1 LLEYMSSL
9 SRAVRQA
16 YPAYEEIG
24 TQRDG
29 EWVQINT
36 SVLQIENEFYAT
48 IRPKRVIRTG
58 ERPVEALCA
67 RGVQYIEV
75 RCMDVD
81 PFEPLGINLETSR
94 FLDAF
99 LLFCAMDE
107 SPLTNDAEGHEN
119 VNNFALTVKQG
130 REPGLNLQRAGTA
143 INLQTWGLELLE
155 KIVPVAKLLDA
166 QRGDNEH
173 ARSMATQKEKLL
185 HPELTPS
192 ARVLDAI
199 RANDGSFA
207 AFALK
212 QSKILAEQ
220 FRARPPSLEER
231 TYFQTLAKTSL
242 NEQEEMERVQTGD
255 FDQFI
260 SDYRS
265 RTSSQICCDS

>member
-1 LLEYMSSL
+1 MSSL

-16 YPAYEEIG
+16 YPPYEEIG
-24 TQRDG
+24 TQHNG
-29 EWVQINT
+29 EWVQIN
-36 SVLQIENEFYAT
+36 SNVLQIEHEFYAT

-99 LLFCAMDE
+99 LLFCAMED

-119 VNNFALTVKQG
+119 VDNFALTVKQG
-130 REPGLNLQRAGTA
+130 RQPGLNLHSSGAEV
-143 INLQTWGLELLE
+143 NLQAWGLALLE
-155 KIVPVAKLLDA
+155 KITPVAELLDA
-166 QRGDNEH
+166 LRGDH
-173 ARSMATQKEKLL
+173 AHTLSMATQKEKLL

-192 ARVLDAI
+192 AKVLDAI
-199 RANDGSFA
+199 RANGGSFA

-212 QSKILAEQ
+212 QSTLLAEQ
-220 FRARPPSLEER
+220 FRALPPTNEER
-231 TYFQTLAKTSL
+231 AYFQTLAQTSL
-242 NEQEEMERVQTGD
+242 REQDEMEQSQTGD

-260 SDYRS
+260 ADYRS

>member
-1 LLEYMSSL
+1 
-9 SRAVRQA
+9 
-16 YPAYEEIG
+16 
-24 TQRDG
+24 
-29 EWVQINT
+29 
-36 SVLQIENEFYAT
+36 
-48 IRPKRVIRTG
+48 
-58 ERPVEALCA
+58 
-67 RGVQYIEV
+67 
-75 RCMDVD
+75 MDVD

-130 REPGLNLQRAGTA
+130 RKPGLSLQRGDVP
-143 INLQTWGLELLE
+143 INLQAWGLALLE
-155 KIVPVAKLLDA
+155 KIAPVAKLLDA

-173 ARSMATQKEKLL
+173 THSMATQKEKLL

-212 QSKILAEQ
+212 QSTELAEQ
-220 FRARPPSLEER
+220 FRARPPSLDER
-231 TYFQTLAKTSL
+231 AYFQALAKTSL
-242 NEQEEMERVQTGD
+242 VEQAQMERVQTGD

-260 SDYRS
+260 ADYRS